1 MPLLHSP
8 PVSSIATVPR
18 RGVSRPVRTV
28 LRARA
33 RHARAQANP
42 VLGFALA
49 AALTLYAFVTAGG
62 VDLGPNTWAELVLL
76 LIGVALAV
84 AVLVRGAPGRAWGG
98 ATFALLAALT
108 AFTALSIA
116 WSVQPDNSWTEANR
130 AVSYLAAFGGAV
142 ALARLFPERWPALIG
157 AIATLATAL
166 SAWALIVKV
175 FPGTLDPADPLGRV
189 KAPFDYWNAVGLI
202 GALGLPTC
210 LWAGSRSEGSRALRA
225 LCAPAIALLATAL
238 LLSYSRSAVLAAIV
252 GTCLW
257 FALGPH
263 RLRAVVPFAIGLA
276 GSAILTLWALST
288 HPLTHDGASLSSRT
302 AAGHSFGVL
311 LALVLVVTTAGGF
324 VAAFAVDRV
333 VLALDTRRRIGTV
346 LICLVAA
353 LPLAGMAALAA
364 SSRGLTGEVSHL
376 WSNLTNATQVTG
388 DVPGRLVQLGNSR
401 PRYWG
406 EALRVGEHNLLAGV
420 GALGYTTART
430 RYTLDRWLV
439 GHAHSYVLE
448 TFADFGLIGVLL
460 NLALLAAWALASART
475 LGAKVGGVS
484 RGRASS
490 AERAGMVTLLCVVIV
505 FGISSAV
512 DWTWFIPGTAIPALL
527 CAGWLAGRGPLAQRI
542 GVRSKSLRLSRR
554 PALATAL
561 GGMLAAALLACWLM
575 LAPLRASDADSAAVL
590 ALTGG
595 DARAALADARTAAA
609 RDPVSIEP
617 LFELS
622 AIYSS
627 LGNQAAA
634 HAELLDATSL
644 QPANPETWQQLGLFE
659 LQQHQPQQALAAL
672 QRALTLNRRSEP
684 TIQAIA
690 QARSELGISATSG

>member
-1 MPLLHSP
+1 LLHSP

-18 RGVSRPVRTV
+18 RGASGPVRAAPA
-28 LRARA
+28 ARVW
-33 RHARAQANP
+33 HTRAQANP
-42 VLGFALA
+42 LLGLGLA
-49 AALTLYAFVTAGG
+49 GALTLYAFLTGGG
-62 VDLGPNTWAELVLL
+62 VDLGPNTWAEIALV

-84 AVLVRGAPGRAWGG
+84 VVLVRGAPGPAWGG
-98 ATFALLAALT
+98 ATLALLAALT

-142 ALARLFPERWPALIG
+142 ALARLFPQRWPALIG

-166 SAWALIVKV
+166 GAWALIVKV

-202 GALGLPTC
+202 GALGLPAC
-210 LWAGSRSEGSRALRA
+210 LWAGSRREGNRALRA
-225 LCAPAIALLATAL
+225 LCAPAIVVLVTAL
-238 LLSYSRSAVLAAIV
+238 LLSYSRSALLAAIV
-252 GTCLW
+252 GTGLW
-257 FALGPH
+257 FALGPN
-263 RLRAVVPFAIGLA
+263 RLRGVVPFATGLVGA
-276 GSAILTLWALST
+276 AVLTGWALST
-288 HPLTHDGASLSSRT
+288 HPLTHDGASLGSRT
-302 AAGHSFGVL
+302 AAGHSFGIL
-311 LALVLVVTTAGGF
+311 LALVLVMTTAGGF
-324 VAAFAVDRV
+324 IAAFVIDRV
-333 VLALDTRRRIGTV
+333 VAPPQTRRRIGTL
-346 LICLVAA
+346 LICAVAV
-353 LPLAGMAALAA
+353 LPLGGVVVLAT

-376 WSNLTNATQVTG
+376 WGSLTNATQITG

-460 NLALLAAWALASART
+460 NLALLVAWSVASART
-475 LGAKVGGVS
+475 LGANV
-484 RGRASS
+484 GRAAITARGSDL
-490 AERAGMVTLLCVVIV
+490 ERAGMVTLLCMVIV

-512 DWTWFIPGTAIPALL
+512 DWTWFIPGTAVPALL
-527 CAGWLAGRGPLAQRI
+527 CAGWLAGRGPLAQRV
-542 GVRSKSLRLSRR
+542 GVRGRRLQLSTR
-554 PALATAL
+554 P
-561 GGMLAAALLACWLM
+561 GLAAALGGLLAVVLLTCWMM
-575 LAPLRASDADSAAVL
+575 LAPLRSSDADSAAVL
-590 ALTGG
+590 ALTQGH
-595 DARAALADARTAAA
+595 AHAALADARTAAA

-627 LGNQAAA
+627 LGDQSAA
-634 HAELLDATSL
+634 HAELIAATNL
-644 QPANPETWQQLGLFE
+644 QPANPETWQQLGLYE
-659 LQQHQPQQALAAL
+659 LQQHQLQQALAAL

-690 QARSELGISATSG
+690 QARSQLGAPAGSG